1 MNKLLVLALGLS
13 SALCAVPAFA
23 QSGDWQGVSARVQI
37 KAPAR
42 TVWDAVHCER
52 EKDPD
57 LSYSRVLQQKGNR
70 VLLEQKFNSIP
81 VIGEAVCLMVQE
93 ETPLKRIDYKLV
105 KSDKFKDMSGS
116 WILTEMPDGSTQLE
130 LFSLLDTGL
139 PYSQGIINNVLQD
152 KINKR
157 LNRVKNAAESGAADP
172 PDNT

>member
-1 MNKLLVLALGLS
+1 
-13 SALCAVPAFA
+13 
-23 QSGDWQGVSARVQI
+23 
-37 KAPAR
+37 
-42 TVWDAVHCER
+42 VHCER

-116 WILTEMPDGSTQLE
+116 WILTELPDGSTQLE

-157 LNRVKNAAESGAADP
+157 LNRVKNAAESGAAAP